1 MTEKDL
7 FREIGS
13 INEKYVQEAQEIKK
27 NKILTPA
34 FRRTLV
40 TAACLC
46 ICVGIYFGTR
56 GLRGDFASKEAA
68 MDTGAAQN
76 ATINQLEATADGA
89 YMESADMEANAE
101 DVGQSFFEE
110 LFDGLNSK
118 GDSATSGTQNTVQ
131 DSACESEDNF
141 SSDSAIEEQLPSKEQ
156 EEVRASSAVKKE
168 LEDYSNDYEEL
179 CNGEAFVVIHGEISA
194 GYDKWERFVNAYER
208 GESVSVDV
216 IRFTVE
222 GDAII
227 IRVWYENGV
236 FHILEDSTRD
246 AWGVGDYAEYTFE
259 GMNVIKS
266 SDGRVQVIF
275 ADAVIY
281 DMESVNYEET
291 PLYFL
296 VEYRIKEM
304 TRGNE
309 E

>member
-46 ICVGIYFGTR
+46 ICVSIYFGTR

-76 ATINQLEATADGA
+76 ATTNQLEATADGA
-89 YMESADMEANAE
+89 YMESADMEVAE
-101 DVGQSFFEE
+101 DVGQSFFED
-110 LFDGLNSK
+110 LMDGFGEK
-118 GDSATSGTQNTVQ
+118 GESAASGTQNMTQ
-131 DSACESEDNF
+131 DAACESEDNF
-141 SSDSAIEEQLPSKEQ
+141 SSDGASTEQSPSKEQ
-156 EEVRASSAVKKE
+156 EEVGEATLAKKE

-179 CNGEAFVVIHGEISA
+179 CNGEAFVVTHGEITA

-208 GESVSVDV
+208 GEEALVDV

-227 IRVWYENGV
+227 TRVWYENGV
-236 FHILEDSTRD
+236 FNILEDSTRD
-246 AWGVGDYAEYTFE
+246 AWGVGGYAEYTFE

-296 VEYRIKEM
+296 VEYRIREM
-304 TRGNE
+304 NRGSE
-309 E
+309 D

>member
-7 FREIGS
+7 FREIGM
-13 INEKYVQEAQEIKK
+13 INEKYVEEAAQVKK
-27 NKILTPA
+27 AKILTPT
-34 FRRTLV
+34 FRRTLA

-56 GLRGDFASKEAA
+56 GLREDLAANESAADMNTATNDATNQAGESFESALSPSADKEATVESSTNGNLWENLL
-68 MDTGAAQN
+68 DGFTGK
-76 ATINQLEATADGA
+76 E
-89 YMESADMEANAE
+89 ESATQ
-101 DVGQSFFEE
+101 GSQSV
-110 LFDGLNSK
+110 
-118 GDSATSGTQNTVQ
+118 VQ
-131 DSACESEDNF
+131 DSA
-141 SSDSAIEEQLPSKEQ
+141 SSDDFMDSEGVAETPKEEC
-156 EEVRASSAVKKE
+156 EEVGEQAAARKK

-179 CNGEAFVVIHGEISA
+179 CNGDAFVVTHGKVTA

-208 GESVSVDV
+208 GEEALVDV

>member
-46 ICVGIYFGTR
+46 ICVSIYFGTR
-56 GLRGDFASKEAA
+56 GLRGDFAPKESA

-76 ATINQLEATADGA
+76 ATTNQLEATADGA

-101 DVGQSFFEE
+101 DVGSFFEN
-110 LFDGLNSK
+110 LLDGFEDK
-118 GDSATSGTQNTVQ
+118 GESAASGTQNATQ
-131 DSACESEDNF
+131 DSTCESEDNF
-141 SSDSAIEEQLPSKEQ
+141 SSDSASTEQSPSKEQ
-156 EEVRASSAVKKE
+156 EEVGETVGELKE
-168 LEDYSNDYEEL
+168 LQDYSNDYEEL
-179 CNGEAFVVIHGEISA
+179 CNGEAFVVTHGEVTA
-194 GYDKWERFVNAYER
+194 GYDKWELFVSAYER
-208 GESVSVDV
+208 GEEALVDV
-216 IRFTVE
+216 IRFTEE

-227 IRVWYENGV
+227 IRVWYENGA

-246 AWGVGDYAEYTFE
+246 AWGVGGYAEYTFE

>member
-7 FREIGS
+7 FREIGN
-13 INEKYVQEAQEIKK
+13 INEKYVQEAAEIKK
-27 NKILTPA
+27 AKILTPA
-34 FRRTLV
+34 FRRTLA

-46 ICVGIYFGTR
+46 LCVGVYFGTR
-56 GLRGDFASKEAA
+56 GLRGDFAPKESA
-68 MDTGAAQN
+68 MDTGTTQS
-76 ATINQLEATADGA
+76 ATTNQLEATADGV

-101 DVGQSFFEE
+101 DVGSFFEE
-110 LFDGLNSK
+110 LLDGF
-118 GDSATSGTQNTVQ
+118 GDKEESATSGTQNTVQ
-131 DSACESEDNF
+131 DSASDSEDNF
-141 SSDSAIEEQLPSKEQ
+141 YTEDAIAEQLPSKEQ
-156 EEVRASSAVKKE
+156 EEVGTSAAVKKE

-179 CNGEAFVVIHGEISA
+179 CNGEAFVVTHGVVSA
-194 GYDKWERFVNAYER
+194 GYDKWEAFVNGYER
-208 GESVSVDV
+208 GENVSVDV

-246 AWGVGDYAEYTFE
+246 AWGVSDYAEYTFE

-266 SDGRVQVIF
+266 SDGMVQVIF

-291 PLYFL
+291 PVYFL

-304 TRGNE
+304 TRGSE